1 MLDSQWQDKAS
12 KNKTSILL
20 DSGHRVFIW
29 PKKLG
34 QKYKDFNNIAMGLK
48 TNNIPTTFIDEHS
61 HSGLKG
67 KVIMSQIN

>member
-1 MLDSQWQDKAS
+1 M
-12 KNKTSILL
+12 
-20 DSGHRVFIW
+20 FIW

-48 TNNIPTTFIDEHS
+48 TNNISTTFIDEHS

-67 KVIMSQIN
+67 KVIMSQIT